1 MKLFCKEYW
10 ISRMARMGL
19 LGVDISHIERGCRRL
34 RGKAAIKLQ
43 GQARGRPRSVPQ

>member
-19 LGVDISHIERGCRRL
+19 LGVDGKRIEHGCRRL
-34 RGKAAIKLQ
+34 REKATIKLQ
-43 GQARGRPRSVPQ
+43 GQTRGRHRDGPQ